1 MPPPTPE
8 EKALLADAPKG
19 TFVLMVLIAVMLFAG
34 WAFLFFGRFLGNGAV
49 R

>member
-1 MPPPTPE
+1 MPPTPE

-19 TFVLMVLIAVMLFAG
+19 TFALMIVVAVLLFAG
-34 WAFLFFGRFLGNGAV
+34 WAVLYFGRFLGNGPV

>member
-1 MPPPTPE
+1 MPAPTPE

-19 TFVLMVLIAVMLFAG
+19 AFALMVVVAALLFFG
-34 WAFLFFGRFLGNGAV
+34 WAVLYFGRFLGNGAV

>member
-1 MPPPTPE
+1 MPPPTLE

-19 TFVLMVLIAVMLFAG
+19 TFVLMMLIAVVLFAG
-34 WAFLFFGRFLGNGAV
+34 WAVLYFGRFLGNGVV